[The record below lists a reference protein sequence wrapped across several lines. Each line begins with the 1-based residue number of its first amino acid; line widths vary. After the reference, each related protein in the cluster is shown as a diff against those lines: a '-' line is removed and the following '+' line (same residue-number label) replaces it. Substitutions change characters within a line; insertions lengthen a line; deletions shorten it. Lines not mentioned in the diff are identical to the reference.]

1 MNATTQ
7 RQNIPGPAGVIECA
21 IDLPA
26 QGSAARGV
34 ALLCHP
40 HPLHGGTMDNKVVHT
55 LARALVQLGWRVL
68 RFNFRGVGG
77 SAGQWDAGRG
87 EIDDALAVIQA
98 FRAPNEPLA
107 LGGFSFGASIASH
120 VASQVAQRLLGH
132 EAVQQLVLVAPAV
145 ENFPLTNVSP
155 DTLVVH
161 GENDEIVPLAALL
174 RWAASQGLPVQVIP
188 GATHFFH
195 GQLPLLKR
203 VVLNAWR

>member
-1 MNATTQ
+1 MNTTTQ
-7 RQNIPGPAGVIECA
+7 RQNIAGPAGVIECA

-87 EIDDALAVIQA
+87 EVDDALAVIQA

-107 LGGFSFGASIASH
+107 LGGFSFGASIAS
-120 VASQVAQRLLGH
+120 QVAQRLLGH

-145 ENFPLTNVSP
+145 ENFPLANVSP

-188 GATHFFH
+188 GASHFFH